1 MKKIVCLFVCLFVGT
16 ANAGLIT
23 VDFPSSTSASTA
35 SAGEYFFLTSHSV
48 QETFSGTGIN
58 GVTSLDL
65 ALELD
70 YNSLNGGAFVDFDVL
85 INSVTVGSFSFVQ
98 TDALG
103 LYDFSYSFPE
113 IIGSGTYELALQ
125 VTNNV
130 PIGLGSVG
138 FSETNSTA
146 DLTGDVSAVPEPA
159 SIALLALG
167 LAGIGFSRRRK
178 AS

>member
-1 MKKIVCLFVCLFVGT
+1 MKKIVCLFACLFVGS

-23 VDFPSSTSASTA
+23 VDFPSGASVSTA

-48 QETFSGTGIN
+48 QETFSGTGLN
-58 GVTSLDL
+58 AVTSLDL
-65 ALELD
+65 ALDLD
-70 YNSLNGGAFVDFDVL
+70 YNSLNGGGFVDFDVL
-85 INSVTVGSFSFVQ
+85 INSVTVGSFSFVE
-98 TDALG
+98 TDTLG
-103 LYDFSYSFPE
+103 IYNFSYSFSE

-130 PIGLGSVG
+130 PGGLGSVG

-167 LAGIGFSRRRK
+167 LAGIGFSRRRQV
-178 AS
+178 S